1 MISSGVNTRE
11 LILEILL
18 QIEEEGEH
26 SHIAIRNA
34 LSKYQFLPK
43 QERSFITRD
52 GRESVCVRCAMNIHN
67 ASDSGGGSLRD
78 LLGRNI
84 GRRASA
90 SFLVGSYRL
99 VRQEGILE
107 AVGTDYLVLRQGD
120 FSTGCDLYAL
130 KFIEFHD
137 DPPA

>member
-1 MISSGVNTRE
+1 
-11 LILEILL
+11 
-18 QIEEEGEH
+18 
-26 SHIAIRNA
+26 
-34 LSKYQFLPK
+34 
-43 QERSFITRD
+43 
-52 GRESVCVRCAMNIHN
+52 MNIHN
-67 ASDSGGGSLRD
+67 DSAPGGGSLRD

-84 GRRASA
+84 GRASA

>member
-1 MISSGVNTRE
+1 
-11 LILEILL
+11 
-18 QIEEEGEH
+18 
-26 SHIAIRNA
+26 
-34 LSKYQFLPK
+34 
-43 QERSFITRD
+43 
-52 GRESVCVRCAMNIHN
+52 MNIHN

-107 AVGTDYLVLRQGD
+107 AVGTDYLVLRQGNAR
-120 FSTGCDLYAL
+120 TGCDLYAL
-130 KFIEFHD
+130 KFIELTD
-137 DPPA
+137 SAGT

>member
-1 MISSGVNTRE
+1 
-11 LILEILL
+11 
-18 QIEEEGEH
+18 
-26 SHIAIRNA
+26 
-34 LSKYQFLPK
+34 
-43 QERSFITRD
+43 
-52 GRESVCVRCAMNIHN
+52 MNIHN

-107 AVGTDYLVLRQGD
+107 AVGTDYLYLPTQD
-120 FSTGCDLYAL
+120 FCENVFHPSGYA
-130 KFIEFHD
+130 ISIS
-137 DPPA
+137 

>member
-1 MISSGVNTRE
+1 
-11 LILEILL
+11 
-18 QIEEEGEH
+18 
-26 SHIAIRNA
+26 
-34 LSKYQFLPK
+34 
-43 QERSFITRD
+43 
-52 GRESVCVRCAMNIHN
+52 MNCIHN
-67 ASDSGGGSLRD
+67 SSGGSLRE
-78 LLGRNI
+78 LLSRNV
-84 GRRASA
+84 GQYAAA
-90 SFLVGSYRL
+90 SFLVGSCRL

>member
-1 MISSGVNTRE
+1 
-11 LILEILL
+11 
-18 QIEEEGEH
+18 
-26 SHIAIRNA
+26 
-34 LSKYQFLPK
+34 
-43 QERSFITRD
+43 
-52 GRESVCVRCAMNIHN
+52 MNIHN
-67 ASDSGGGSLRD
+67 DSAPGGGSLRD

-99 VRQEGILE
+99 VRQEGI
-107 AVGTDYLVLRQGD
+107 
-120 FSTGCDLYAL
+120 STGCDLYAL

>member
-1 MISSGVNTRE
+1 
-11 LILEILL
+11 
-18 QIEEEGEH
+18 
-26 SHIAIRNA
+26 
-34 LSKYQFLPK
+34 
-43 QERSFITRD
+43 
-52 GRESVCVRCAMNIHN
+52 MNIHN

-107 AVGTDYLVLRQGD
+107 AVANLSGPSV
-120 FSTGCDLYAL
+120 
-130 KFIEFHD
+130 
-137 DPPA
+137 

>member
-1 MISSGVNTRE
+1 
-11 LILEILL
+11 
-18 QIEEEGEH
+18 
-26 SHIAIRNA
+26 
-34 LSKYQFLPK
+34 
-43 QERSFITRD
+43 
-52 GRESVCVRCAMNIHN
+52 MNIHN

-120 FSTGCDLYAL
+120 FFTGCGLYRL

-137 DPPA
+137 DPPV

>member
-1 MISSGVNTRE
+1 
-11 LILEILL
+11 
-18 QIEEEGEH
+18 
-26 SHIAIRNA
+26 
-34 LSKYQFLPK
+34 
-43 QERSFITRD
+43 
-52 GRESVCVRCAMNIHN
+52 MNIHN
-67 ASDSGGGSLRD
+67 ASDSGGGSLRA

-90 SFLVGSYRL
+90 SFLVGS
-99 VRQEGILE
+99 
-107 AVGTDYLVLRQGD
+107 DYLVLRQGD

>member
-1 MISSGVNTRE
+1 
-11 LILEILL
+11 
-18 QIEEEGEH
+18 
-26 SHIAIRNA
+26 
-34 LSKYQFLPK
+34 
-43 QERSFITRD
+43 
-52 GRESVCVRCAMNIHN
+52 MNIHN
-67 ASDSGGGSLRD
+67 DSAPAGGSLRD

>member
-1 MISSGVNTRE
+1 
-11 LILEILL
+11 
-18 QIEEEGEH
+18 
-26 SHIAIRNA
+26 
-34 LSKYQFLPK
+34 
-43 QERSFITRD
+43 
-52 GRESVCVRCAMNIHN
+52 MNIHN

-99 VRQEGILE
+99 VRQGN
-107 AVGTDYLVLRQGD
+107 